1 MLLYHGSDHIM
12 KSRNLVQ
19 ERSIMIMEGD
29 SIVHKI

>member
-1 MLLYHGSDHIM
+1 MLLYHGSDHIIE
-12 KSRNLVQ
+12 KPELVQ